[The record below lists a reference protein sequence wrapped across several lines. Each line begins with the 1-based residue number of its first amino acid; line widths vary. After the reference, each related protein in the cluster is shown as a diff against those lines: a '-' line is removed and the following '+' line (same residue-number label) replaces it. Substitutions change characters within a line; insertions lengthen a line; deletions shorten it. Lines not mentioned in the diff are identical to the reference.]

1 MFFALEEC
9 KNLLI
14 SCNDEMDF
22 VEQKLLKQIVL
33 DHAACTL
40 GKNSEA
46 QFIIHAK
53 NGLIR
58 CNSIEMITSV
68 RQKMCNHSESDC
80 DENNG
85 AKENRTKQVT

>member
-1 MFFALEEC
+1 MEVAFSLKLRKRMFFALEEC

-40 GKNSEA
+40 DLKDECISSIRSAPSILPSFGVNKSIA
-46 QFIIHAK
+46 VQMAKHQFITYLHIK
-53 NGLIR
+53 
-58 CNSIEMITSV
+58 
-68 RQKMCNHSESDC
+68 
-80 DENNG
+80 
-85 AKENRTKQVT
+85 

>member
-1 MFFALEEC
+1 MSQNQTWYSIIDYLYVKTNNGAFSLKLRKRMFFALEEC

-46 QFIIHAK
+46 QFIIQEQ
-53 NGLIR
+53 IDI
-58 CNSIEMITSV
+58 S
-68 RQKMCNHSESDC
+68 
-80 DENNG
+80 
-85 AKENRTKQVT
+85 